1 MNSNAVLID
10 PAGYRQTPWKN
21 GGGVTVDIAGAFRE
35 DARAGQWDDMI
46 WRFGWTTIAKPAP
59 FSDLSGF
66 DRMQVVV
73 RGHGLVLRTPDADI
87 DVRRAFE
94 PVRFKGSTPINSQL
108 ENGPVDVVNLMGDS
122 RLTKI
127 DLRVLQSGA
136 TLALTPGIHVLYAAN
151 EICSVAVATGGHKI
165 ATDWALRLDLT
176 TTETLHAKSGRLIVG
191 SVFLQ

>member
-1 MNSNAVLID
+1 MKSNAVLID

-87 DVRRAFE
+87 DE
-94 PVRFKGSTPINSQL
+94 PLSPPVVHPPLRF
-108 ENGPVDVVNLMGDS
+108 D
-122 RLTKI
+122 
-127 DLRVLQSGA
+127 GA
-136 TLALTPGIHVLYAAN
+136 
-151 EICSVAVATGGHKI
+151 AVGGGNRFQ
-165 ATDWALRLDLT
+165 A
-176 TTETLHAKSGRLIVG
+176 
-191 SVFLQ
+191 